1 MINGIE
7 ISTLNEKY
15 RTAAHHSIKMPVAEA
30 VALSRLLAR
39 RIVEHAGKPDIVVG
53 LANGALLT
61 TTICGEELGIP
72 ARVVMVRRQSSRY
85 KQELLRLIEFFHVPT
100 WFIMTRPVR
109 YLSSR
114 FERAFSKLETEEQ
127 SFDFLVRG
135 LHVAV
140 VDDCIVSGRSIQH
153 LADRMYA
160 QGAARVTIAAMCWT
174 EEEYGGSMKGG
185 PDVYL
190 HRKIQWYPWSNN
202 SPHRSRYLAWL
213 AERSL
218 PLWT

>member
-15 RTAAHHSIKMPVAEA
+15 RTAAHHSIKMHVAEA

-85 KQELLRLIEFFHVPT
+85 KQELLRLKEFFHIPT
-100 WFIMTRPVR
+100 WFMSTRPVR
-109 YLSSR
+109 YLSSS
-114 FERAFSKLETEEQ
+114 FQKGFSKLETAEQ
-127 SFDFLVRG
+127 SFGFLVRG

-153 LADRMYA
+153 VVDRMYA

-174 EEEYGGSMKGG
+174 EEEYGGSMKER

-202 SPHRSRYLAWL
+202 SPHRNRYLAWL
-213 AERSL
+213 AERGL
-218 PLWT
+218 EPWR